1 VADNGIEGER
11 QAALTRF
18 LETRIGDGYLV
29 ETRTDTHAVIA
40 PGRWLSVKQAINPF
54 EKAKGRQVISVD
66 DQGVVTMGPAE
77 PVRF

>member
-1 VADNGIEGER
+1 
-11 QAALTRF
+11 
-18 LETRIGDGYLV
+18 
-29 ETRTDTHAVIA
+29 VIA